1 MKIYYGKNIY
11 DKDEINSV
19 LSQLKKSTQMG
30 NKVKRF
36 ENKIA
41 NMFSKK
47 YGIMVNSGSSA
58 IILALRILNI
68 KKK

>member
-41 NMFSKK
+41 SMFSKK

-68 KKK
+68 KI